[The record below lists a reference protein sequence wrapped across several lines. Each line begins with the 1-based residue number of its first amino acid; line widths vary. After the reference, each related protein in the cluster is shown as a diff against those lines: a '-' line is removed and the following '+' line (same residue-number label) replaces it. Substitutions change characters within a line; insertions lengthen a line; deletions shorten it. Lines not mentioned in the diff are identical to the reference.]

1 MYSILH
7 ALRAIVCQCTRTG
20 EHGSPLHYY
29 LGNCISFIQFIF
41 IINFLPLLSGRPM
54 NAPTGLCERLQY
66 YARAWYVFWHLQTVF
81 TNWVRRLA
89 VRAPDVRPYEL
100 FCVCT
105 QNKWRSL
112 TAATDDTQPSY
123 KQKRSGNNVLHFA
136 NLLPDHNFPFSIFNF
151 TFIKPF
157 ARYFKQRFA
166 PFIRHRRRSQGYPY
180 CCNSTSAIAL
190 PNRLPE

>member
-1 MYSILH
+1 MQNNVFPTVFYMWNC
-7 ALRAIVCQCTRTG
+7 AN
-20 EHGSPLHYY
+20 GSNVR
-29 LGNCISFIQFIF
+29 LGHNM
-41 IINFLPLLSGRPM
+41 FLI
-54 NAPTGLCERLQY
+54 
-66 YARAWYVFWHLQTVF
+66 LQTVF
-81 TNWVRRLA
+81 PNWERRLA
-89 VRAPDVRPYEL
+89 VRAPDERHYEL

-112 TAATDDTQPSY
+112 TAATDGTQPSY
-123 KQKRSGNNVLHFA
+123 KQIRSGNNVLHFA
-136 NLLPDHNFPFSIFNF
+136 NLLPDHNFPFSILHL
-151 TFIKPF
+151 IKPF